1 MRLVRFQGCL
11 YELLVGSEI
20 LPESR
25 ELFSGTVMV
34 YGRPVY
40 IDIATGQGI
49 EEVLRRMAGFIEAF
63 GGWSTRDS
71 AVEGGDL
78 RQEAYAATIE
88 GMRFYDPSR
97 QTQLSTFLQRH
108 VRNRMVDVCRRT
120 RDMDALNTEVPVQG
134 RLPEDLM
141 DARRALGLWG
151 ERWGRIMVG
160 VFVEGRSISE
170 MAEREGM
177 TPWGLSRAIKKRLAA
192 MLKEMS

>member
-1 MRLVRFQGCL
+1 M
-11 YELLVGSEI
+11 
-20 LPESR
+20 PETH

-40 IDIATGQGI
+40 LDIATGQGI
-49 EEVLRRMAGFIEAF
+49 DEVLRRMAGFIEAF

-120 RDMDALNTEVPVQG
+120 RDMDALSAEVPAQG
-134 RLPEDLM
+134 RSPEDLM
-141 DARRALGLWG
+141 DARHALGLWG

-170 MAEREGM
+170 MAKHEGM
-177 TPWGLSRAIKKRLAA
+177 TPWGLSRAIKRRMEL
-192 MLKEMS
+192 MRKELDV